1 MFRMANV
8 EGNRGSIGTR
18 IPVVLI
24 QKLTSDIRVLH
35 LFMAISGD
43 PNWTFRVD
51 FKENKWYTLKINQKR
66 DSIGKY
72 IFKAYLDDQLFAN
85 KINDDAQLFEN
96 VKVFSSDHYHFYA
109 FDGLIRNFK
118 VCTEGMLD
126 KISIDIISLSNYTHF
141 RFENVKL
148 YIHLFVY
155 LQKELVTQTNQ
166 SI

>member
-85 KINDDAQLFEN
+85 KMNDDAQLFEN

-126 KISIDIISLSNYTHF
+126 KISIDIISDG
-141 RFENVKL
+141 L
-148 YIHLFVY
+148 YMVDAGKFSQNINICFIRSCLRTKSY
-155 LQKELVTQTNQ
+155 KRCNR
-166 SI
+166 